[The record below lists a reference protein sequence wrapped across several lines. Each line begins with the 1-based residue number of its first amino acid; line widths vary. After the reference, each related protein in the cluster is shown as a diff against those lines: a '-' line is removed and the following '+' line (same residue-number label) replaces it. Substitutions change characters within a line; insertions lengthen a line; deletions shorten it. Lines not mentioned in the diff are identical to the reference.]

1 LKHKTKKYKLL
12 SLFVAMAMV
21 FCMIPAVASAAEEG
35 EVVKIT
41 NSQELIDAITNQKD
55 GQTWELAA
63 GTYDVADGC
72 LEHVANINGVE
83 KGFIFPIH
91 ANNITIKG
99 MGDVTITS
107 SYDPNTGNWNG
118 QNLITVGGSDVTI
131 ENVKLKGN
139 YNSYY
144 EGCNKVLEL
153 IGNGKNLTLRNVEC
167 LALAKDDG
175 TQNSG
180 SIYINV
186 ADAGNTVLEN
196 VTLYSWINARAVTT
210 GTVTANNVVQD
221 FTNNE
226 YAGYHDEVNG
236 YAWAPGITGNNVV
249 LNGFTIKVDNKT
261 EFVKQIMDKLKPG
274 TTIELMSD
282 IEVSEEVYING
293 IDNVT
298 INGNGHTITA
308 ADDFKMNTA
317 GQIQLMKIQADN
329 VTLNDV
335 NLVATA
341 ANKHTLDVWGSQNVQ
356 LNNVTLNHE
365 NAQSGA
371 PLVVNGSDVTVSG
384 NFAVV
389 TGDNSWYGVNLDNKN
404 GNASLAFAEGATL
417 TFTDNS
423 STADKVFIVP
433 EASNPDN
440 DAPTVE
446 NNSENIQLDTD
457 ENGNLVVHTH
467 QAVHVQ
473 AKAATCTED
482 GNIEYWYCPDCGRY
496 FSDAALTTE
505 ITLADTVVKAMGHQ
519 AEKVEAK
526 PATETEAGNIEYW
539 YCAAC
544 GKYFK
549 DEALTQEITLEDT
562 VISALGASSQQTPS
576 QGQQMDSPQTGD
588 SSNTV
593 MWIAVS
599 VLAAGAMAGTV
610 LFSRKRKAE

>member
-1 LKHKTKKYKLL
+1 
-12 SLFVAMAMV
+12 M
-21 FCMIPAVASAAEEG
+21 
-35 EVVKIT
+35 
-41 NSQELIDAITNQKD
+41 
-55 GQTWELAA
+55 
-63 GTYDVADGC
+63 
-72 LEHVANINGVE
+72 
-83 KGFIFPIH
+83 
-91 ANNITIKG
+91 
-99 MGDVTITS
+99 
-107 SYDPNTGNWNG
+107 
-118 QNLITVGGSDVTI
+118 
-131 ENVKLKGN
+131 
-139 YNSYY
+139 
-144 EGCNKVLEL
+144 LEL
-153 IGNGKNLTLRNVEC
+153 IGNGKNLALRNVEC
-167 LALAKDDG
+167 LALTKADG

-196 VTLYSWINARAVTT
+196 VTLYSWINARAVTA

-221 FTNNE
+221 FTKNE
-226 YAGYHDEVNG
+226 YAGYSDPTYG

-261 EFVKQIMDKLKPG
+261 EFVKQIMDKLQPG

-384 NFAVV
+384 NFSVV

-404 GNASLAFAEGATL
+404 GNASLTFAEDATL

-423 STADKVFIVP
+423 STADKIFVVP
-433 EASNPDN
+433 EASNPNN

-467 QAVHVQ
+467 QAEHVQ

-482 GNIEYWYCPDCGRY
+482 GNIEYWYCPACGSY

-505 ITLADTVVKAMGHQ
+505 ITLADTVVKAVGHQ

-562 VISALGASSQQTPS
+562 VIAALGNASQQTPS

-588 SSNTV
+588 SGNTIV
-593 MWIAVS
+593 WIAVA
-599 VLAAGAMAGTV
+599 VLAAGAMVGTV
-610 LFSRKRKAE
+610 LFARKRKAE

>member
-1 LKHKTKKYKLL
+1 
-12 SLFVAMAMV
+12 M
-21 FCMIPAVASAAEEG
+21 
-35 EVVKIT
+35 
-41 NSQELIDAITNQKD
+41 
-55 GQTWELAA
+55 
-63 GTYDVADGC
+63 
-72 LEHVANINGVE
+72 
-83 KGFIFPIH
+83 
-91 ANNITIKG
+91 
-99 MGDVTITS
+99 
-107 SYDPNTGNWNG
+107 
-118 QNLITVGGSDVTI
+118 
-131 ENVKLKGN
+131 
-139 YNSYY
+139 
-144 EGCNKVLEL
+144 

-196 VTLYSWINARAVTT
+196 VTLYSWINARTVTT

-226 YAGYHDEVNG
+226 YAGYHDDVNG
-236 YAWAPGITGNNVV
+236 YAWAPGISGDNVV

-308 ADDFKMNTA
+308 ADGFKMNTS
-317 GQIQLMKIQADN
+317 GQIQLMKIEADN

-335 NLVATA
+335 NLVATT
-341 ANKHTLDVWGSQNVQ
+341 ANKHTLYVYGSQNVQ

-384 NFAVV
+384 NFSVV
-389 TGDNSWYGVNLDNKN
+389 TGDNSWYGMNLDNKN
-404 GNASLAFAEGATL
+404 GNATLVFAEGATL

-423 STADKVFIVP
+423 STADKILIVP

-482 GNIEYWYCPDCGRY
+482 
-496 FSDAALTTE
+496 
-505 ITLADTVVKAMGHQ
+505 DTVVKAGHQ

-593 MWIAVS
+593 MWIAVA
-599 VLAAGAMAGTV
+599 VLAAGAMAVTV
-610 LFSRKRKAE
+610 LFARKKKAE

>member
-1 LKHKTKKYKLL
+1 MKNKTKKYKLL

-21 FCMIPAVASAAEEG
+21 FCMIPAVALAAEEG

-41 NSQELIDAITNQKD
+41 NSQELIDAINNQKD
-55 GQTWELAA
+55 NQTWELAA

-72 LEHVANINGVE
+72 LEHVANMNGVE
-83 KGFIFPIH
+83 KGFVFPIH

-107 SYDPNTGNWNG
+107 NYDTNTGNWAG
-118 QNLITVGGSDVTI
+118 QNFITIGGTGVTI
-131 ENVKLKGN
+131 ENVKLQGN
-139 YNSYY
+139 RNSYY
-144 EGCNKVLEL
+144 GGCNKVVEL
-153 IGNGKNLTLRNVEC
+153 IGTGKDLTLRNVEC
-167 LALAKDDG
+167 LPLTTDSG

-180 SIYINV
+180 SIYVNV

-226 YAGYHDEVNG
+226 YAGYSDPTYG

-249 LNGFTIKVDNKT
+249 LNGFTIKVDDKT
-261 EFVKQIMDKLKPG
+261 EFVKQIMDNLKPG
-274 TTIELMSD
+274 TTIELMSN

-308 ADDFKMNTA
+308 ADNFKMNTA

-341 ANKHTLDVWGSQNVQ
+341 ANKHTLDVYGSQNVQ

-384 NFAVV
+384 NFSVV

-404 GNASLAFAEGATL
+404 GNASLTFAEDATL

-423 STADKVFIVP
+423 STADKIFVVP
-433 EASNPDN
+433 EASNPNN

-467 QAVHVQ
+467 QAEHVQ

-482 GNIEYWYCPDCGRY
+482 GNIEYWYCPACGSY

-505 ITLADTVVKAMGHQ
+505 ITLADTVVKAVGHQ

-562 VISALGASSQQTPS
+562 VIAALGNASQQTPS

-588 SSNTV
+588 SGNTIV
-593 MWIAVS
+593 WIAVA
-599 VLAAGAMAGTV
+599 VLAAGAMVGTV
-610 LFSRKRKAE
+610 LFARKRKAE

>member
-1 LKHKTKKYKLL
+1 MKHKTKKYKLL
-12 SLFVAMAMV
+12 SLFVAIAMV
-21 FCMIPAVASAAEEG
+21 FCMIPAVALAAEEG
-35 EVVKIT
+35 DVVKIT
-41 NSQELIDAITNQKD
+41 NSQELIDAINNQKD

-63 GTYDVADGC
+63 GTYDVGNGC

-107 SYDPNTGNWNG
+107 TYDPNTGNWNG

-131 ENVKLKGN
+131 ENVNLKGN

-226 YAGYHDEVNG
+226 YAGYHDDVNG
-236 YAWAPGITGNNVV
+236 YAWAPGISGDNVV

-293 IDNVT
+293 IDNIT

-308 ADDFKMNTA
+308 ADGFKMNTS
-317 GQIQLMKIQADN
+317 GQIQLMKIEAD
-329 VTLNDV
+329 
-335 NLVATA
+335 
-341 ANKHTLDVWGSQNVQ
+341 
-356 LNNVTLNHE
+356 NVTLNHE

-423 STADKVFIVP
+423 STADKILIVP

-473 AKAATCTED
+473 SKAATCTED

-505 ITLADTVVKAMGHQ
+505 ITLSDTVVKAMGHQ

-593 MWIAVS
+593 MWIAVA
-599 VLAAGAMAGTV
+599 VLAAGAMAVTV
-610 LFSRKRKAE
+610 LFARKKKAE